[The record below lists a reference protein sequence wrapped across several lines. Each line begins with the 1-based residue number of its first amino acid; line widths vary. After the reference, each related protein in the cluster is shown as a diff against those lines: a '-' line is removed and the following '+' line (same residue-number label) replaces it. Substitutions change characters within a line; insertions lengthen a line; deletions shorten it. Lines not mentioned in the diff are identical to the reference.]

1 MGHCLHC
8 PQISLPAGYFFGISA
23 ASADTPDSFE
33 VFKFVLTTAPSTT
46 REEPQRNQ
54 PPPQKAPSDQQQ
66 GNAAP
71 IQNNPSSSIS
81 SQEFA
86 QLQNRIQS
94 MSQSIENLFSQ
105 LVKLAE
111 SSGNRHQ
118 ELVPKVDRLSTMDQR
133 LQSIESTV
141 AAIKKELES
150 RDYQGHFAKLQESLK
165 DTHSSLLEG
174 LPQSM
179 SQSTYS
185 VLSGS
190 KQVIHKPRS
199 ASVANKYMELINTR
213 IVVSTSAPRMGFFLF
228 VVVGL
233 QVLLAGAYIMYK
245 RRRANGPKKY
255 L

>member
-1 MGHCLHC
+1 MGPCLHY
-8 PQISLPAGYFFGISA
+8 PQISLPPGYFFGISA

-71 IQNNPSSSIS
+71 ILNKPLSSIS

-94 MSQSIENLFSQ
+94 MSQSVENLFSQ

-111 SSGNRHQ
+111 TSGNRHQ

-174 LPQSM
+174 LPLSM
-179 SQSTYS
+179 SQSTS
-185 VLSGS
+185 SFLSGS
-190 KQVIHKPRS
+190 KQVIHKPWS
-199 ASVANKYMELINTR
+199 ALSLINTW
-213 IVVSTSAPRMGFFLF
+213 
-228 VVVGL
+228 
-233 QVLLAGAYIMYK
+233 
-245 RRRANGPKKY
+245 N
-255 L
+255 